1 MRASA
6 RWRTQSAMSDTC
18 IRWMGDAKIVTVI
31 CPACGRWMCECSVR
45 AGARSSLAGWEGSV
59 TSVPPAKHWHLRIAC
74 CARHLQSA
82 SPRYQWYPT
91 SARVGVGSV
100 CMDCSRCEATM
111 TGLPSRRHLVT
122 TSFCAGWSECGV
134 GWAQPTSAGQG
145 GRNAVVHTMFP
156 NDSALLGS
164 SAPACL
170 HAGTAAAACSLGAR

>member
-1 MRASA
+1 
-6 RWRTQSAMSDTC
+6 
-18 IRWMGDAKIVTVI
+18 
-31 CPACGRWMCECSVR
+31 
-45 AGARSSLAGWEGSV
+45 
-59 TSVPPAKHWHLRIAC
+59 
-74 CARHLQSA
+74 
-82 SPRYQWYPT
+82 
-91 SARVGVGSV
+91 
-100 CMDCSRCEATM
+100 M